1 MLVPV
6 LVELPPPTPAVV
18 LALLLCAALALLL
31 AELPLLVALVPLMP
45 PAPPVP
51 CGQMAASGSVSQRDC
66 HFVSWKRSL
75 EHAAVKTP
83 SARQSSAARGAAR
96 RARSTEER
104 IRRFISPEAYT
115 RQRRSFSAI

>member
-1 MLVPV
+1 MTMPV
-6 LVELPPPTPAVV
+6 LVELPPPAPAVELA
-18 LALLLCAALALLL
+18 LALLLSAELALLL
-31 AELPLLVALVPLMP
+31 AEVALVVALVP

-75 EHAAVKTP
+75 EHAAVKRP

-96 RARSTEER
+96 RARSKEER

>member
-6 LVELPPPTPAVV
+6 LAPVLPPAPAVE
-18 LALLLCAALALLL
+18 LALLLLSAALTLLL
-31 AELPLLVALVPLMP
+31 AELSLLVALVP

-75 EHAAVKTP
+75 EHAAVTTP

-104 IRRFISPEAYT
+104 IRRFISPEGYT